1 MKHRLMTAALAL
13 AGACSTTSYVPPSN
27 EGVRDYIVANE
38 LVEQDRIR
46 TFGQSGWTYVNDR
59 FVIFRGRDQDYL
71 LELRRECRDLRGP
84 GVVADV
90 RHDHRNLRPRFDS
103 ISGCTIAKIYAINEG
118 ESIELKALGE
128 APGDRN

>member
-1 MKHRLMTAALAL
+1 MKHRLMTATLAL
-13 AGACSTTSYVPPSN
+13 AGACSTANYAPPSN
-27 EGVRDYIVANE
+27 EGVHDYIVANE

-71 LELRRECRDLRGP
+71 LEFRRECRDLRGP

-90 RHDHRNLRPRFDS
+90 RYDHRNLRPRFDT
-103 ISGCTIAKIYAINEG
+103 ISGCTIEKIYAINEG